1 MHRRSI
7 PFILAKIHPSLKM
20 LGIMFLLNSLHL
32 SSVYNILLTYSYR
45 LIFTAFNV
53 PLPFRDEPITDSK
66 YFNEVILQKSSSIE
80 EFEAIN
86 PFLFVLYIAS
96 LLICHHIVKNGV
108 KASAN
113 IILVTATSPFILIFV
128 LLVRGL
134 FLDGAL

>member
-1 MHRRSI
+1 MV
-7 PFILAKIHPSLKM
+7 
-20 LGIMFLLNSLHL
+20 GIMFLLNSLHL

-45 LIFTAFNV
+45 LVFSAFNV

>member
-53 PLPFRDEPITDSK
+53 PLPFQDEPITDSK

-86 PFLFVLYIAS
+86 PFLFILYVAS
-96 LLICHHIVKNGV
+96 LLI
-108 KASAN
+108 
-113 IILVTATSPFILIFV
+113 FI